1 METLKNDLIEQCKDT
16 AKLNLEICND
26 FKYVDGESRNKGE
39 GGLTKDSVIQCE
51 KIRTVDKRRI
61 TRKLVIVYKK

>member
-26 FKYVDGESRNKGE
+26 FKYVDGEQE
-39 GGLTKDSVIQCE
+39 
-51 KIRTVDKRRI
+51 
-61 TRKLVIVYKK
+61 